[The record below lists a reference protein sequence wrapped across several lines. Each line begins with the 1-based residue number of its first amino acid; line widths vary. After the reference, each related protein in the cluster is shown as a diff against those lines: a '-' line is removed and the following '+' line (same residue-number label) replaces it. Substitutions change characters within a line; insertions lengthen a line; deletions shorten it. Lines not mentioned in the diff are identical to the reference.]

1 MPPAR
6 LTSLDKCGQ
15 GESEADE
22 ARPAPGHH
30 GWEPADGAQKSTAS
44 AREPEGEGR
53 GGEGKEEEEE
63 QKGEEPSPHCR
74 APPKSAARAR
84 RGPERADGGAH
95 ELWRQGVPDR
105 VRWGGTATVARG
117 AGRACSLGGG
127 TAARGAGPQPA
138 GGAGA

>member
-1 MPPAR
+1 MPPTR

-30 GWEPADGAQKSTAS
+30 GWEPADRAQKSTVS

-53 GGEGKEEEEE
+53 IGVGKKEEEE
-63 QKGEEPSPHCR
+63 QKGEEPCPHCR
-74 APPKSAARAR
+74 APPKSGAGAR
-84 RGPERADGGAH
+84 RGLERADGGAH
-95 ELWRQGVPDR
+95 ELWCRGVRDR
-105 VRWGGTATVARG
+105 VRWGWTATVARG

-138 GGAGA
+138 GGADA